1 MSLKQKNLKATLKKV
16 QIKNQH
22 QKQEINPWTI
32 YLQLTT
38 TKCKKVIR
46 T

>member
-1 MSLKQKNLKATLKKV
+1 MSLKQKNLKATIKKA

-22 QKQEINPWTI
+22 QKQEINPWMI